1 MAMAPAKPSERAAE
15 RSDRDFVQLAEPLR
29 RELKVHCYRM
39 LGSLHEAEDA
49 VQEAY
54 LRAWRSF
61 ASFDGRGS
69 FRAWLYRIATNVCL
83 DALSGRGHERRFLP
97 DQRAPATSEMPDGR
111 PASDVEWLEPYPD
124 ADLEGIA
131 DDAPN
136 PEARYTSRQAVQ
148 LAFVAVIQQL
158 PPRQRAVLLLRDV
171 LGWSAAEVATLLGGS
186 TASVNSVLQRS
197 RETLARQHAAGRP
210 PADAPTDPGQ
220 KKLLERYVQAWE
232 ALELEDFVAL
242 ERRRHVHH
250 AAPAAMVCRTC
261 GDPRFLCLF
270 LQALWRLPPAA
281 NGGQPAAC
289 LRRLFAPRDG
299 RTLER
304 AFAARARARAG
315 RYFQADAFCQ
325 AHGAGVVCGIR
336 AAAHD
341 RTVVACPL
349 RVATKRQIMAA
360 DPR

>member
-1 MAMAPAKPSERAAE
+1 MAATEPSHEEPAGDRSNRAFE
-15 RSDRDFVQLAEPLR
+15 QLAASYR

-136 PEARYTSRQAVQ
+136 PEARYTSRQA
-148 LAFVAVIQQL
+148 
-158 PPRQRAVLLLRDV
+158 
-171 LGWSAAEVATLLGGS
+171 
-186 TASVNSVLQRS
+186 
-197 RETLARQHAAGRP
+197 
-210 PADAPTDPGQ
+210 
-220 KKLLERYVQAWE
+220 
-232 ALELEDFVAL
+232 
-242 ERRRHVHH
+242 
-250 AAPAAMVCRTC
+250 
-261 GDPRFLCLF
+261 
-270 LQALWRLPPAA
+270 
-281 NGGQPAAC
+281 
-289 LRRLFAPRDG
+289 
-299 RTLER
+299 
-304 AFAARARARAG
+304 
-315 RYFQADAFCQ
+315 
-325 AHGAGVVCGIR
+325 
-336 AAAHD
+336 
-341 RTVVACPL
+341 
-349 RVATKRQIMAA
+349 
-360 DPR
+360 